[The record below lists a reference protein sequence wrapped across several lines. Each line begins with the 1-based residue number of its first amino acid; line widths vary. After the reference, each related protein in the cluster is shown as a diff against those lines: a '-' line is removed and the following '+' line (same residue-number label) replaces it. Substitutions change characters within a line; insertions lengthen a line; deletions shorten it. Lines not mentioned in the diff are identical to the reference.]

1 MDQGIRRF
9 HIKFRCLAFSLT
21 KEKNWHHCTHFFQHG
36 SSPGNEKWWPWVEKL
51 WLPQSRAAPSSDV
64 KPCSCRQLTV
74 LWDQPRKLFR
84 VEFCF
89 CFFFFLIERCQKH
102 DPSHLEIHPSIPSVN
117 TWVLFCAKH
126 RARSCLH
133 NAGGGGGEQAGGV
146 NQMRPSAFSACTH
159 SFYVHIHRY
168 WRLCPSSS
176 PCSNAAEVELS
187 ASLLLSDKFT
197 CLVT

>member
-1 MDQGIRRF
+1 MAAV
-9 HIKFRCLAFSLT
+9 L
-21 KEKNWHHCTHFFQHG
+21 
-36 SSPGNEKWWPWVEKL
+36 GNEKWWPWVEKL

-84 VEFCF
+84 VEFC
-89 CFFFFLIERCQKH
+89 FFLIERCQKH

-146 NQMRPSAFSACTH
+146 NQMRPLLSLRVPVS
-159 SFYVHIHRY
+159 YVHIHRY
-168 WRLCPSSS
+168 WRLCPFF
-176 PCSNAAEVELS
+176 L
-187 ASLLLSDKFT
+187 SLLKCSRGGIVCFPPSQRQIHLSSYVSGRSFLHPHRYLAHWKLWRF
-197 CLVT
+197 